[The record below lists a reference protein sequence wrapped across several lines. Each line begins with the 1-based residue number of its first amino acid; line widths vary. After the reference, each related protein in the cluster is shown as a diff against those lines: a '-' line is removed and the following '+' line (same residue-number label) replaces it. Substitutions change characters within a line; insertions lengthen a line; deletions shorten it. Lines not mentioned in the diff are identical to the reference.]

1 MKKYLL
7 YALAG
12 VLLTAC
18 GKEETIGP
26 DGPQTPG
33 EGEIRFEI
41 GIAPQSG
48 GEAGPQTRV
57 VTDEQFKCTWEAG
70 DAIGIFVFA
79 EGTSV
84 TSQDYYIENA
94 KLTYDGTSWTS
105 ATPLYWPKDGKK
117 LRFYACYPYNAM
129 DGVKGFD
136 FAVKTD
142 QSADTDKKSNLDLSD
157 LMMTFTAWVS
167 PGSPVE
173 LWFSHYACMVELKLD
188 NTVGAIDPNEEV
200 IVKMRDVATRASF
213 TFQSSGWTAMAGSDE
228 ANITMRRVEQPDDD
242 DYRTSYTFRAIVPL
256 QMQYEPKSLFR
267 ISNGNMLLDGSQMIL
282 EPKIGRAELFTQKL
296 PAYIH
301 KIPIPAGENMKAFYM
316 GRYEVTCKQYA
327 AFLNA
332 AGIGKADHG
341 EEVKAKMGSAGQ
353 QTLFKVSGWG
363 WTPKW
368 NDATGRWEAK
378 DDYPMTYVTWYGA
391 MAFAQWVEG
400 RLPEHQE
407 WINACR
413 AGTGT
418 TYSFGNDASA
428 LGDYA
433 VYYGNKE
440 HDGPSLIGTKKPNP
454 WGLYNMHGNVSEWT
468 SEKGSIRGG
477 AWKFLASECGSHY
490 DFGTYSDY
498 YNHVGFRVVFDKE

>member
-7 YALAG
+7 YALTG

-48 GEAGPQTRV
+48 VEAGPQTRV

-70 DAIGIFVFA
+70 DAIGIFAFA
-79 EGTSV
+79 EGTDV
-84 TSQDYYIENA
+84 TSEDYYINNV

-136 FAVKTD
+136 FHVKMD
-142 QSADTDKKSNLDLSD
+142 QRADTDKKSNLDLSD
-157 LMMTFTAWVS
+157 LMMGSSIWLPS
-167 PGSPVE
+167 GSPVE
-173 LWFSHYACMVELKLD
+173 LRFSHYACMVELKLD

-200 IVKMRDVATRASF
+200 IVKMRDVATKASF
-213 TFQSSGWTAMAGSDE
+213 TFQSSGWTAMSGTDKAD
-228 ANITMRRVEQPDDD
+228 ITMRRVEQPGDA

-256 QMQYEPKSLFR
+256 QEQEDEMSLFH
-267 ISNGNMLLDGSQMIL
+267 IANGDLRLNSSKQTL
-282 EPKIGRAELFTQKL
+282 ETKIGRAELFTQKL
-296 PAYIH
+296 PVYIH
-301 KIPIPAGENMKAFYM
+301 KVYIHAEHEFYL

-332 AGIGKADHG
+332 MRIGKANRG
-341 EEVKAKMGSAGQ
+341 EEVKAEMGSGQ
-353 QTLFKVSGWG
+353 QTLFKVSGWD

-368 NDATGRWEAK
+368 NDATGRWEAEN
-378 DDYPMTYVTWYGA
+378 DYPMTYVTWYGA
-391 MAFAQWVEG
+391 MAFAQWAGG
-400 RLPEHQE
+400 RLPEDQE

-468 SEKGSIRGG
+468 TEKGKIRGG
-477 AWKFLASECGSHY
+477 AWKSLASECGSHF
-490 DFGTYSDY
+490 DFGTFPDY
-498 YNHVGFRVVFDKE
+498 YNHVGFRMAFNRY